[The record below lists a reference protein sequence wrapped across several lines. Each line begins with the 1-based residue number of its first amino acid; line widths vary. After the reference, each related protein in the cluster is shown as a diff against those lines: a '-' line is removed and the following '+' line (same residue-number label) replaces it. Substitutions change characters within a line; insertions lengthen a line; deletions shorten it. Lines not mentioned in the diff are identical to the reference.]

1 MEVQKPF
8 SIRGAVSDASGSPHG
23 NAAHY
28 GRLTLVGYNGLTR
41 CSRSCYSACFQQAMQ
56 HTMPRK
62 RTLTLVSVIGALSTA
77 ALAGCVSS
85 QVAVVGHA
93 RPAISADQVQIFLQP
108 PESPYEQI
116 ANLSAS
122 SGGSFTLTAAGKIDK
137 VIERLKRQAAK
148 LGANGILLHG
158 VGDESAGSV
167 GAGISTETNSPHSP
181 YGLGFGASAFFFQ
194 KSGEGVA
201 IYVEPK

>member
-1 MEVQKPF
+1 
-8 SIRGAVSDASGSPHG
+8 
-23 NAAHY
+23 
-28 GRLTLVGYNGLTR
+28 
-41 CSRSCYSACFQQAMQ
+41 
-56 HTMPRK
+56 MPIE
-62 RTLTLVSVIGALSTA
+62 RTLTAVGLSSVLLTA
-77 ALAGCVSS
+77 AVAGCVSS
-85 QVAVVGHA
+85 HVAVVGHA
-93 RPAISADQVQIFLQP
+93 RPAISPDQVQIFLQP

-122 SGGSFTLTAAGKIDK
+122 SGGSFALTAAGKIDK
-137 VIERLKRQAAK
+137 VVERLKKEAAK

-158 VGDESAGSV
+158 VGDQSAGSV

-181 YGLGFGASAFFFQ
+181 YGLGFGASAFFFE